1 MAENTEGRA
10 HNDFQKKKKNLLLEL
25 IETLDSRTINW
36 KKNFSLKNIWEHI
49 LLDDCFPKELV

>member
-1 MAENTEGRA
+1 MGSLCDTGHNEHSIAENTEGRA

-36 KKNFSLKNIWEHI
+36 KKNFSLKNI
-49 LLDDCFPKELV
+49 